1 MQIPKILLQSIDDEQ
16 TEFVVKPRRALTTK
30 GLKDSIWFAVLW
42 IGILVG
48 FVIIGGENIKQD
60 FDLSKFRI
68 IIIPIAWI
76 IIGVLPLFLSVYSY
90 FFKKANKYFA
100 ATPTRLIVMESNKVR
115 SIDWEQ
121 FTGEIKLGGLREDTD
136 LTLILRTGYK
146 KTEDKNGSKYT
157 RFVHHEIEISGIEE
171 SEKVERVCR
180 ARISENSVG
189 YNTVIP
195 DTKKETTNSTLDNYL
210 NGEVPEFRVQTSRKR
225 PLSESILYTGSGL
238 VMGVTLLLF
247 SIFDFQWILA
257 LFVPVGFAVFGFGIY
272 TFFEGGGTFA
282 ATPKKLLEAYKGKI
296 TATPWHEYSGDI
308 TVNLEAGKASVILG
322 KKATS
327 SGYGSD
333 NNMGYIPEVT
343 NILGITDAFAIG
355 NICRK
360 RIKENDY
367 SPVEQVTD

>member
-1 MQIPKILLQSIDDEQ
+1 MQIPEILRQSIDDEQ
-16 TEFVVKPRRALTTK
+16 TDFVVKPRRALTTK

-48 FVIIGGENIKQD
+48 FVLIGGDDIKKD
-60 FDLSKFRI
+60 FDISELRI
-68 IIIPIAWI
+68 LIIPIIWI
-76 IIGVLPLFLSVYSY
+76 VIGVLPLFFSVYRY

-100 ATPTRLIVMESNKVR
+100 ATPTRLIMMEANKVR

-121 FTGEIKLGGLREDTD
+121 FTGEIKQGGLRGDTD
-136 LTLILRTGYK
+136 LTLVLRTGYK
-146 KTEDKNGSKYT
+146 KTEDKNGSKRT
-157 RFVHHEIEISGIEE
+157 RFIHHEIEIPGIEE
-171 SEKVERVCR
+171 SEKVERICR
-180 ARISENSVG
+180 ARIAENAIG
-189 YNTVIP
+189 YNIVIP
-195 DTKKETTNSTLDNYL
+195 EIKKEIVNTTLDNYL
-210 NGEVPEFRVQTSRKR
+210 NGETPEFRVQTSRKR
-225 PLSESILYTGSGL
+225 PLSESVLIAGSGL

-247 SIFDFQWILA
+247 SIFDFQWFLA
-257 LFVPVGFAVFGFGIY
+257 LFVPVGFAIFGYGIY

-282 ATPKKLLEAYKGKI
+282 ATQKKLIEAYKGKI

-308 TVNLEAGKASVILG
+308 TVSLEAGKASVILG
-322 KKATS
+322 KKAIS
-327 SGYGSD
+327 SGYESD
-333 NNMGYIPEVT
+333 DHMGYIPEVT